1 MQKKILIIS
10 YKTAINS
17 DTKNMLIVFTR
28 AIIIYLCLLFAMRLM
43 GKKQLGEL
51 QPFEFAVT
59 LVAAELACIPM
70 SDTTVPIFYGLI
82 PIFTLFV
89 IHLILTKIIKHS
101 IKIRRV
107 INGKPI
113 IIIDSNGINYDAI
126 SKLDMT
132 VNDLLESLR
141 GCGYFSP
148 SEVQYAIVETNGDLT
163 VVPKAENAPLTP
175 ADMGIKTDPKGI
187 PYVLICE
194 GKILSQN
201 MQLSGI
207 RNDFIDKL
215 LQKYDLKQKN
225 VLMASVDNN
234 ENVFLQ
240 PIKKPAINT
249 SVKEVVNE

>member
-1 MQKKILIIS
+1 MYS
-10 YKTAINS
+10 N
-17 DTKNMLIVFTR
+17 TKNMLIVFTR
-28 AIIIYLCLLFAMRLM
+28 AIIIYFCLLFAMRLM

-70 SDTTVPIFYGLI
+70 SDTTVPVFYGLI

-101 IKIRRV
+101 IKFRRV

-113 IIIDSNGINYDAI
+113 IVIDSQGINYDAI

-132 VNDLLESLR
+132 INDLLESLR
-141 GCGYFSP
+141 GAGYFSP
-148 SEVQYAIVETNGDLT
+148 CEVQFAIVETNGDLT

-175 ADMGIKTDPKGI
+175 SDMGITTDPKSI
-187 PYVLICE
+187 PYMLICE

-201 MQLSGI
+201 VQLSGVSK
-207 RNDFIDKL
+207 DFITKL
-215 LQKYDLKQKN
+215 LKKFDLNQKN

-234 ENVFLQ
+234 QNVFLQ
-240 PIKKPAINT
+240 QIYKPALNT
-249 SVKEVVNE
+249 NVVFVVYE